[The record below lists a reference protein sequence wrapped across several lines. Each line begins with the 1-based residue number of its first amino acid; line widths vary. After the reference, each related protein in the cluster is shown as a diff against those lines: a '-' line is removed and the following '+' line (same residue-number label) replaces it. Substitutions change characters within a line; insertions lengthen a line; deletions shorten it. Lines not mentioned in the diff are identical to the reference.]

1 MSLDIRLCVLTIMK
15 TLGKLLILGAILIT
29 GTALVRGFYYAPN
42 DEVDLDYDSGLL
54 ISQPNGASS
63 VATGNVGLPSRLLI
77 PKIGVDADIQHLGVT
92 RKGNMAAPNN
102 FVDTGWYKYGTVPG
116 DLGSA
121 VIAGHEDNA
130 ISTPGVFYDLDKLE
144 IGDTLEIVGENGGT
158 LTFRVVDKQIHPYN
172 LTGPAL
178 EKIFNAQGKARL
190 NLITCAGEW
199 LPDAKTNDRRLI
211 VYTELINS

>member
-1 MSLDIRLCVLTIMK
+1 MSLDIRLCVLTSMK

-42 DEVDLDYDSGLL
+42 DEVDESDSGLVVSEPSDSGP
-54 ISQPNGASS
+54 I
-63 VATGNVGLPSRLLI
+63 ATGDVGLPERLI
-77 PKIGVDADIQHLGVT
+77 ISKIGVDANVQHVGVT

-116 DLGSA
+116 ELGSA

-130 ISTPGVFYDLDKLE
+130 VSTPGVFYDLHKLE
-144 IGDTLEIVGENGGT
+144 IGDTIEVVGENGGR

-190 NLITCAGEW
+190 NLITCTGDW
-199 LPDAKTNDRRLI
+199 LPSAKTNDQRLVI
-211 VYTELINS
+211 YTELVK